1 MITELIEAG
10 IFLIET
16 FICRIFLSWI
26 TSSAKKAP
34 TNDTFCP
41 VNSEANARRIAL
53 VEGCFGTSGQP
64 LGVPGAEYHLK
75 FNFLELV
82 HFLVCWWVST
92 KYQVKGTFPKVTFMF
107 SRLLLDNKMFQ
118 AGFLWERGYW
128 QKHAGKSQSPGKKS
142 DRTIW
147 S

>member
-1 MITELIEAG
+1 MITELIVAG

-16 FICRIFLSWI
+16 FHLQNISFLNNTVCKKRHQLMIHFVQWTLRQMLDGLPWLRAALVLQGNHWEFQVLSI
-26 TSSAKKAP
+26 TS
-34 TNDTFCP
+34 
-41 VNSEANARRIAL
+41 
-53 VEGCFGTSGQP
+53 
-64 LGVPGAEYHLK
+64 
-75 FNFLELV
+75 NFLELV
-82 HFLVCWWVST
+82 HSVVCWWVST